1 MHKSALKYKQPFH
14 ELSKRDTHVWVMM
27 RDASVA
33 NEGLKTSTSREIK
46 SFFRT
51 IHVLIKRNLAHTN
64 NFSDLVKV
72 IASYGTKDIRNHL
85 VSATAE
91 CVEKHINKYSYL
103 KISLLQSLRN
113 SHFTC
118 SYRAQISHLSS
129 NLLYVPHSNIISS
142 YETFYWHYSVK
153 QKLLVPR
160 FQHQTFLNPIEIL
173 SKRQCSF

>member
-1 MHKSALKYKQPFH
+1 MNSLN
-14 ELSKRDTHVWVMM
+14 ETHVCVMM

-51 IHVLIKRNLAHTN
+51 IHVLIKRNRAHTN

-85 VSATAE
+85 VSATANATFMLPE

-129 NLLYVPHSNIISS
+129 NLLYVPHSNIM
-142 YETFYWHYSVK
+142 K
-153 QKLLVPR
+153 
-160 FQHQTFLNPIEIL
+160 
-173 SKRQCSF
+173 